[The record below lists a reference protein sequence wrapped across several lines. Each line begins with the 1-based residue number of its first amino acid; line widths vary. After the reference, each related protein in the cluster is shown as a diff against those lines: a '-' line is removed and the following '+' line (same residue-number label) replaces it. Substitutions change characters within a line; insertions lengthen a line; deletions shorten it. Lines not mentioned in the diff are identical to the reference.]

1 MKTTICITAAVLALT
16 SMGHSKDKLPLNTE
30 ILLQKLV
37 EWEAEEIASYEKNVQ
52 QKRKQVAVTLKSHLK
67 RATQSGNLKTANLI
81 QTEID
86 KLTSPVASATTV
98 AATTTTP
105 NSPIKRK
112 ARTDREIKSILSGH
126 KWKPS
131 GGNPSFKVIVFKE
144 DDTLDCFTD
153 ETSTKAVYTPKT
165 RIENRT
171 MQYWHANTGQWQDI
185 EISEDE
191 KEISMYMGSAKTF
204 KKVTYK
210 K

>member
-1 MKTTICITAAVLALT
+1 MKATIYITATVLALT
-16 SMGHSKDKLPLNTE
+16 SLGHSQDKLPLNTQ

-52 QKRKQVAVTLKSHLK
+52 KKREQVVLTLKSHLK
-67 RATQSGNLKTANLI
+67 RATQSGDLKTANLI
-81 QTEID
+81 QAEID
-86 KLTSPVASATTV
+86 KLTSPVAPAPAAVATTS
-98 AATTTTP
+98 
-105 NSPIKRK
+105 NSPKKRK
-112 ARTDREIKSILSGH
+112 ARTDREIKSILIGH
-126 KWKPS
+126 KWKPA
-131 GGNPSFKVIVFKE
+131 GGDPSFKLIVFKE

-171 MQYWHANTGQWQDI
+171 MQYWHASTGKWQDI